1 MMNVKFTTQSA
12 QSTRIHHCDN
22 SLVKQTQVQS
32 VSQGHESVIIL
43 PLTSY
48 VIFVSL
54 GSHFASPSLCFFI
67 YKLKGLDQRTA
78 HISLGS
84 LWDSTR
90 AVTHRLVK
98 KSFGVL

>member
-1 MMNVKFTTQSA
+1 MMNVKFTTQSV
-12 QSTRIHHCDN
+12 QSTGIHHCDN

-54 GSHFASPSLCFFI
+54 GSHFASPSLCF
-67 YKLKGLDQRTA
+67 LP
-78 HISLGS
+78 
-84 LWDSTR
+84 
-90 AVTHRLVK
+90 VE
-98 KSFGVL
+98 

>member
-43 PLTSY
+43 PLTSH

-54 GSHFASPSLCFFI
+54 GKVTSPLQASLFLHLQIERVGPKNCPHFSRLTLGI
-67 YKLKGLDQRTA
+67 QQGL
-78 HISLGS
+78 
-84 LWDSTR
+84 
-90 AVTHRLVK
+90 
-98 KSFGVL
+98 